1 MFFCSEFWKMI
12 SEQDYISKLGSR
24 IRQLREEKNISQQ
37 ILADMCNM
45 PKSSIGR
52 IERAEVSVTIKSL
65 IKISN
70 ALEIDIINLFLFK
83 GNPI

>member
-1 MFFCSEFWKMI
+1 MI
-12 SEQDYISKLGSR
+12 TEQDFINKLGSK

-65 IKISN
+65 IKIAN
-70 ALEIDIINLFLFK
+70 ALEVEIINLFLFK
-83 GNPI
+83 GNPT

>member
-12 SEQDYISKLGSR
+12 SEQDFINKLGSK

-70 ALEIDIINLFLFK
+70 ALEVEIINLFLFK
-83 GNPI
+83 SNPT

>member
-1 MFFCSEFWKMI
+1 MI
-12 SEQDYISKLGSR
+12 SEQDFINKLGSK

-70 ALEIDIINLFLFK
+70 ALEVEIINLFLFK
-83 GNPI
+83 SNPT

>member
-1 MFFCSEFWKMI
+1 MFFCSEFCKMI
-12 SEQDYISKLGSR
+12 VEQDYINKLGIR